1 MESTICSKQINAYLL
16 ENVWEEY
23 LFISQTAF
31 DLHFSGNGVA
41 QVDSM
46 VAGTKGGAVVGE
58 VKKKAE
64 LAKRARPISV

>member
-1 MESTICSKQINAYLL
+1 MICSKQINAYLL
-16 ENVWEEY
+16 ENVWEECPSV
-23 LFISQTAF
+23 SQTAF

-46 VAGTKGGAVVGE
+46 VAGTKGGAVVVE

-64 LAKRARPISV
+64 LAKRARPIYV